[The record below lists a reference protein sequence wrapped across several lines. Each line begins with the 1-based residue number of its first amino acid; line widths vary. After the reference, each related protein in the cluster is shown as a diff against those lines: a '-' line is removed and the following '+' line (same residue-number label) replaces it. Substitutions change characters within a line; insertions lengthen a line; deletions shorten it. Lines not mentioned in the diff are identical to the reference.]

1 MSRDLK
7 PSNILYSD
15 DSGNPETIR
24 ICDFGFAKQLRAD
37 NGMLMTPCYTA
48 NYVAPEVTNKPADGK
63 RKTLNSTFGD
73 KNFTVLP
80 DNVSITMWENF

>member
-1 MSRDLK
+1 MNLAQRNILIVDLMLFQYPRDLK
-7 PSNILYSD
+7 PSNILYAD

-48 NYVAPEVTNKPADGK
+48 NYVAPEVGAAVQ
-63 RKTLNSTFGD
+63 S
-73 KNFTVLP
+73 
-80 DNVSITMWENF
+80 E